1 MTPILLSA
9 TILLG
14 VATVIPQVWAGQI
27 TTIDPQTGAKTWKI
41 HTNGVSISL
50 TQLLP
55 DQLRAFYLNRGFTLN
70 QIEGYATACVYT
82 LILRNDNAP
91 GTVHFVQSEWSL
103 VSSGGSRS
111 PMDTEG
117 WLQRLQQ
124 AGATKPALIAFRWA
138 QFPSEHEYAP
148 NGDWNQGMLATDL
161 PAGSRFDFIA
171 RWNIDGKPHQGVL
184 TDVRCIR

>member
-14 VATVIPQVWAGQI
+14 VATVIPQAWAGQ
-27 TTIDPQTGAKTWKI
+27 TQTRDPQTGAETWKI
-41 HTNGVSISL
+41 HSNGVSITL

-70 QIEGYATACVYT
+70 QIEAYATACVYT

-111 PMDTEG
+111 PVDTED

-124 AGATKPALIAFRWA
+124 AGATNPALIAFRWA